1 MKKNKVI
8 NAGIVGLGRWG
19 QILVKSINH
28 KPSNLLKFTHSYTR
42 TISKSQ
48 SFCEEYSLTTCNSYE
63 SLINNKDIDV
73 VVLATPHTLH
83 CEQIIKAA
91 DARKHIFVEKPFTL
105 TLKDAVTSYH
115 YAKKNK
121 VKIGVGFNRRFLPS
135 LNYLKEIS
143 NQTSFGKK
151 IHIEGNFSGPFGYD
165 YNKEMW
171 RGSLTENPSGGMAA
185 MGIHLIDSMIDVL
198 GPIDAVQCISKN
210 NVLKKLDIDDT
221 TSVQLWFKC
230 GATGYIS
237 TLMATAPLWRLHL
250 FGSKAWIQMN
260 GPSEIISSF
269 INQKTK
275 TKLFSDT
282 NIERLELE
290 SFAQSILSNISY
302 PISEEQVLNG
312 VSAFEAISKSIKKDG
327 SKVFISEIK

>member
-1 MKKNKVI
+1 MNNKQLK
-8 NAGIVGLGRWG
+8 AGIVGLGRWG
-19 QILVKSINH
+19 QILVKSINQ
-28 KPSNLLKFTHSYTR
+28 SNSEFLKFTHSFTR
-42 TISKSQ
+42 TIGKSQ
-48 SFCEEYSLTTCNSYE
+48 SFCEEYSLNICNSYE
-63 SLINNKDIDV
+63 NLINNKDIDV

-83 CEQIIKAA
+83 CEQITKAA
-91 DARKHIFVEKPFTL
+91 EAKKHIFVEKPFTL

-135 LNYLKEIS
+135 LNHLKEIS
-143 NQTSFGKK
+143 SQSSFGRK

-185 MGIHLIDSMIDVL
+185 MGIHLIDAMISVL
-198 GPIDAVQCISKN
+198 GPIEAVQCISKN
-210 NVLKKLDIDDT
+210 NVLRKLDIDDT
-221 TSVQLWFKC
+221 TSVQLWFNC

-250 FGSKAWIQMN
+250 FGANAWIQMN

-269 INQKTK
+269 INQQTK

>member
-1 MKKNKVI
+1 MSNKQLK
-8 NAGIVGLGRWG
+8 AGIVGLGRWG
-19 QILVKSINH
+19 QILVKSINQSKSEH
-28 KPSNLLKFTHSYTR
+28 LKFTHSFTR
-42 TISKSQ
+42 TIDKTK
-48 SFCEEYSLTTCNSYE
+48 SFCEEYSLNICSSYE
-63 SLINNKDIDV
+63 NLLKNKDIDI

-91 DARKHIFVEKPFTL
+91 DAKKHIFVEKPFTL

-121 VKIGVGFNRRFLPS
+121 VEIGVGFNRRFLPS

-143 NQTSFGKK
+143 NQASFGSK

-165 YNKEMW
+165 YKKEMW
-171 RGSLTENPSGGMAA
+171 RGSLIENPSGGMAA
-185 MGIHLIDSMIDVL
+185 MGIHLIDAMIAVL
-198 GPIDAVQCISKN
+198 GPIEAVQCTSKN
-210 NVLKKLDIDDT
+210 NILRKLDIDDT
-221 TSVQLWFKC
+221 TSIQLWFTS
-230 GATGYIS
+230 GATGYLS

-250 FGSKAWIQMN
+250 FGSNAWIQMN

-269 INQKTK
+269 INQNTK

-312 VSAFEAISKSIKKDG
+312 VSSFEAISKSIKENG
-327 SKVFISEIK
+327 SKVLINEIK

>member
-1 MKKNKVI
+1 MNNKQLK
-8 NAGIVGLGRWG
+8 AGIVGLGRWG
-19 QILVKSINH
+19 QILVKSINQ
-28 KPSNLLKFTHSYTR
+28 SNSEFLKFTHSFTR
-42 TISKSQ
+42 TIGKSQ
-48 SFCEEYSLTTCNSYE
+48 LFCEEYSLNICNSYE
-63 SLINNKDIDV
+63 NLINNKDIDV

-83 CEQIIKAA
+83 CEQITKAA
-91 DARKHIFVEKPFTL
+91 EAKKHIFVEKPFTL

-135 LNYLKEIS
+135 LNHLKEIS
-143 NQTSFGKK
+143 SQSSFGRK

-185 MGIHLIDSMIDVL
+185 MGIHLIDAMISVL
-198 GPIDAVQCISKN
+198 GPIEAVQCISKN
-210 NVLKKLDIDDT
+210 NVLRKLDIDDT
-221 TSVQLWFKC
+221 TSVQLWFNC

-250 FGSKAWIQMN
+250 FGANAWIQMN

-269 INQKTK
+269 INQQTK

-312 VSAFEAISKSIKKDG
+312 VSAFEAISKSIKENG
-327 SKVFISEIK
+327 SKVLVGEIK

>member
-1 MKKNKVI
+1 MNNKQLK
-8 NAGIVGLGRWG
+8 AGIVGLGRWG
-19 QILVKSINH
+19 QILVKSINQSKSEH
-28 KPSNLLKFTHSYTR
+28 LKFTHGFTR
-42 TISKSQ
+42 TIDKAK
-48 SFCEEYSLTTCNSYE
+48 SFCEKYSLNICSSYE
-63 SLINNKDIDV
+63 NLIENKDIDI

-83 CEQIIKAA
+83 CQQIIKAA
-91 DARKHIFVEKPFTL
+91 EAKKHIFVEKPFTL

-121 VKIGVGFNRRFLPS
+121 VEIGVGFNRRFLPS

-143 NQTSFGKK
+143 NQASFGSK

-171 RGSLTENPSGGMAA
+171 RGSLNENPSGGMAA
-185 MGIHLIDSMIDVL
+185 MGIHLIDAMIAVL
-198 GPIDAVQCISKN
+198 GPIEAVQCTSKN
-210 NVLKKLDIDDT
+210 NILRKLDIDDT
-221 TSVQLWFKC
+221 TSVQLWFTS
-230 GATGYIS
+230 GATGYLS

-250 FGSKAWIQMN
+250 FGSNAWIQMN

-269 INQKTK
+269 INQNTK

-312 VSAFEAISKSIKKDG
+312 VSAFEAISKSIKENG
-327 SKVFISEIK
+327 SKVLINEIK